1 MSPLRVAVLMGGSS
15 EERGVSLASGCEVA
29 AALRS
34 AGHHVTAIDSAAGPI
49 PPEQER
55 RILESGIGMAE
66 DASALGSGQATGS
79 DHATESGQAA
89 ESGQGSGSLPD
100 DSLPEAR
107 VIASEPALRNAD
119 VAFLALHG
127 GAGEDG
133 RVQTLLGAAGIP
145 YAGSGPVGC
154 ALSMDKDL
162 TKRLLRDEGVATPAW
177 AVGGLGGS
185 GGPGGLGGSG
195 GPGSLR
201 DSGGPGGPGPLDGH
215 PDADGHPDP
224 ATVVSSLGL
233 PLIVKPVSGGS
244 SVRLTLAHS
253 VQEVAEAAEEAAGG
267 GDAVIYEAYVK
278 GREFTV
284 GVLEEK
290 ALPVIEI
297 EPQNELFDFDCKY
310 VDGMA
315 RETVPADIS
324 EDLSANLQ
332 ALARTVHRLLRLE
345 HFSRVDF
352 MVDERGKIWC
362 LEANA
367 LPGLTRNSLVPK
379 AARAAGIAFPEFCER
394 ICRLGRGRRSSR

>member
-55 RILESGIGMAE
+55 QILESGIGKAE
-66 DASALGSGQATGS
+66 DAAAIG
-79 DHATESGQAA
+79 SGQAA
-89 ESGQGSGSLPD
+89 EADRATAPDQADESGEGDSLPGDSLPDGSLPD
-100 DSLPEAR
+100 GSLPEAR
-107 VIASEPALRNAD
+107 VIASEPALREAD

-162 TKRLLRDEGVATPAW
+162 TKRLLRDQGIATPAW

-185 GGPGGLGGSG
+185 GEPGGLG
-195 GPGSLR
+195 
-201 DSGGPGGPGPLDGH
+201 DSGGPGGPGAPDGH
-215 PDADGHPDP
+215 PDANGHPDA

-244 SVRLTLAHS
+244 SVRLTLARS
-253 VQEVAEAAEEAAGG
+253 VKEVAEAAEEAAGG

-284 GVLEEK
+284 GVLEEE

-324 EDLSANLQ
+324 EDLSADLQ

-394 ICRLGRGRRSSR
+394 ICRLGRARHL